1 MKQKPTAPFLAVCG
15 HTNLDI
21 HLAVKEIPKAG
32 QSTPVVERRTLWGG
46 TAANIARHAGGL
58 GVPTRLWSRV
68 GDDFPAAWRTALGAD
83 GVDLSHLDVVPGAQT
98 PTCFIFTDLLERQA
112 YAMDQ
117 GPMEHMAEAPPTEAL
132 LDGMARDAWLHLATG
147 DPLAYA
153 PVAAAA
159 VARGIRIALDPGQ
172 ELRYKYDARSLKGL
186 LEQSDLLFVNES
198 ELRTA
203 CDLLDCAEPEELLLH
218 VPALVVTRSE
228 RGASLYRDGHAPH
241 HQPAFP
247 VNVVDPTGAGDALR
261 SGFYAALHA
270 GRAFEEAL
278 LWGQAAA
285 ATVVQHP
292 GAQERALRRVDLDGR
307 IGASSPSRP

>member
-1 MKQKPTAPFLAVCG
+1 MSKPPFLAVCG

-21 HLAVKEIPKAG
+21 HLVVKELPKAG
-32 QSTPVVERRTLWGG
+32 QSAPVVERRTLWGG

-68 GDDFPAAWRTALGAD
+68 GDDFPATWRKALGAD
-83 GVDLSHLDVVPGAQT
+83 GVDLSKLDVVPGAQT

-117 GPMEHMAEAPPTEAL
+117 GPMERMAESPPTEAL
-132 LDGMARDAWLHLATG
+132 LDGMARGSWLHLATG

-153 PVAAAA
+153 LVAAAA
-159 VARGIRIALDPGQ
+159 VERGLRIALDPGQ

-186 LEQSDLLFVNES
+186 LELADLLFLNEE

-203 CDLLDCAEPEELLLH
+203 CDLLECTEPEELLLH
-218 VPALVVTRSE
+218 VPALIVTRAE
-228 RGASLYRDGHAPH
+228 RGASLYRDGHPSV

-247 VNVVDPTGAGDALR
+247 VRVLDPTGAGDALR
-261 SGFYAALHA
+261 SGFFAALHA
-270 GRAFEEAL
+270 GRPFEEAL
-278 LWGQAAA
+278 RWGQAAA

-292 GAQERALRRVDLDGR
+292 GAQERVLHRSDLDR
-307 IGASSPSRP
+307 LVVP